1 MEKTMIS
8 AAFHFPKGFLWGTA
22 TASHQVEG
30 NNTNNNWYRWEQEG
44 HTANKSGLASDWWGG
59 RWKEDFD
66 RAEETG
72 QNTHRLSV
80 EWSRIQPT
88 PDRWDEEAL
97 DQYRTM
103 LQGLQERNILPMVT
117 LHHFTD
123 PLWLGE
129 IRGWETEAVVPLFE
143 KYTRKVMETLKEYC
157 SLWCTINEPNVY
169 ALEGYLRQN
178 FPPGKS
184 DLKLGTQVQGN
195 MARAHACAY
204 RTIHEL
210 QPAARVGYALHFRP
224 QEPARAWS
232 PLDRLMR
239 NIKFEGINMAFPS
252 AISTGVLRSPLGKI
266 PIPEAKGTQ
275 DYFGLNYYSV
285 DTVAF
290 DLRNRAELFSRS
302 FYPKGTDLADAGM
315 NSNTP
320 DGFFWAFKW
329 VVKAFPNLPILVTEN
344 GIEDSTDR
352 IRPRYLAQH
361 VHAMWRAVN
370 FNWPVKGYFHWSLVD
385 NFEWER
391 GWTQRFGLWGL
402 DIKTQQRT
410 KRPSADLYAEI
421 CKENGLS
428 SQMVNKYCPEVFEK
442 LFPG

>member
-1 MEKTMIS
+1 MPT
-8 AAFHFPKGFLWGTA
+8 ATFHFPKGFLWGTA

-30 NNTNNNWYRWEQEG
+30 GNTNNNWYSWEQTG
-44 HTANKSGLASDWWGG
+44 HTAHKSGKASDWWSG

-66 RAEETG
+66 RAAEAG

-88 PDRWDEEAL
+88 PDLWDDEAL

-103 LQGLQERNILPMVT
+103 LRGLCDRNIMPMVT

-129 IRGWETEAVVPLFE
+129 MGGWETDAIIPLFE
-143 KYTRKVMETLKEYC
+143 NFTHKVVNALKEYC

-169 ALEGYLRQN
+169 ALEGYVRAN
-178 FPPGKS
+178 FPPGKTDFKKS
-184 DLKLGTQVQGN
+184 VLVQAN
-195 MARAHACAY
+195 MVRAHAAAY
-204 RTIHEL
+204 RIIHEI
-210 QPAARVGYALHFRP
+210 QPEARVGYALHFRP
-224 QEPARAWS
+224 QEPAHPWS
-232 PLDRLMR
+232 PLDRLMSK
-239 NIKFEGINMAFPS
+239 IKFEGINMAFPS
-252 AISTGVLRSPLGKI
+252 AISSGVLRSPLGKI
-266 PIPEAKGTQ
+266 LIPEAKGTQ

-290 DLRNRAELFSRS
+290 DLRKRSELFSRS
-302 FYPKGTDLADAGM
+302 FYPEGSDLADAGM

-320 DGFFWAFKW
+320 EGLFGSLKW
-329 VVKAFPNLPILVTEN
+329 VVKTYPSLPILVTEN

-370 FNWPVKGYFHWSLVD
+370 FNWPVRGYFHWSLVD

-391 GWTQRFGLWGL
+391 GWTQRFGLWGI
-402 DIKTQQRT
+402 DIETQQRY
-410 KRPSADLYAEI
+410 KRPSADLYSAI

-428 SQMVNKYCPEVFEK
+428 SDMVNQFCPEVFSK